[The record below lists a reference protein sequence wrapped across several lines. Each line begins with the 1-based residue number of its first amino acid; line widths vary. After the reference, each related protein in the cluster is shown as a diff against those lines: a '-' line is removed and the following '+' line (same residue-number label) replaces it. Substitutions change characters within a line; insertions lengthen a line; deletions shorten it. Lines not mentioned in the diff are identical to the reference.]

1 MLCHEYMRI
10 VEVGQQKFP
19 FREKLGDCIHVQ
31 SIENVCLLWCAG
43 SRDFETAMAR
53 PSQTLKVKSF
63 MFNISVKDTW
73 FENEFFWPGHTRG
86 KCNSVTE
93 DLKTNP
99 PCEKS
104 SSKWHGSYYP
114 SVLRIGKKVPNDYLN
129 LSRILRRATVKF
141 RNFLVFFCG

>member
-31 SIENVCLLWCAG
+31 SMENVCLLWCTG
-43 SRDFETAMAR
+43 SRDFVTAMTR

-73 FENEFFWPGHTRG
+73 FENEFFLARPHKR
-86 KCNSVTE
+86 KCNSMT
-93 DLKTNP
+93 
-99 PCEKS
+99 
-104 SSKWHGSYYP
+104 
-114 SVLRIGKKVPNDYLN
+114 
-129 LSRILRRATVKF
+129 
-141 RNFLVFFCG
+141 